1 MRVRFI
7 EEFHEKLYM
16 MKVRESKRLLEFI
29 KANSK
34 KIFDKGDIEAREFY
48 DSYNDII
55 FNSQSLKFD
64 SFFIHNLELIAKA
77 LRLNNDKNLLLNI
90 RSLDRVRCEY
100 AYTPDSLP
108 GPGYLS
114 RYTNYLFCYAGPGYL
129 SRYANYLF
137 CYAYYYNLS
146 STTFMSLL
154 DYFYDNF
161 DQIYDWAD
169 LNGVVKPFSPL
180 ANNQIKLIDED
191 CYFEVTKH
199 LIDEVK
205 KIDKGVE
212 IK

>member
-100 AYTPDSLP
+100 AYTLDILP
-108 GPGYLS
+108 
-114 RYTNYLFCYAGPGYL
+114 GPGYL

-161 DQIYDWAD
+161 DQILDWAT
-169 LNGVVKPFSPL
+169 LNGVIKPFSPF

-199 LIDEVK
+199 LIDEAK
-205 KIDKGVE
+205 NIDKGVE

>member
-7 EEFHEKLYM
+7 EEFHEKIYLL
-16 MKVRESKRLLEFI
+16 KLRESKKLLEFI
-29 KANSK
+29 ENNSK
-34 KIFDKGDIEAREFY
+34 KIFDKGAIEAREFY

-90 RSLDRVRCEY
+90 RSLDSVRCEY
-100 AYTPDSLP
+100 AYTPDILP
-108 GPGYLS
+108 
-114 RYTNYLFCYAGPGYL
+114 GPGYL

-161 DQIYDWAD
+161 DQILDWAT
-169 LNGVVKPFSPL
+169 LNGVIKPFSPF
-180 ANNQIKLIDED
+180 ANNQIELIDEE
-191 CYFEVTKH
+191 CYFEITKH
-199 LIDEVK
+199 LIDEMKNV
-205 KIDKGVE
+205 DKGVE

>member
-1 MRVRFI
+1 MRIRSI
-7 EEFHEKLYM
+7 GEFHEKLYM

-114 RYTNYLFCYAGPGYL
+114 RY
-129 SRYANYLF
+129 ANYLF

-169 LNGVVKPFSPL
+169 LNGVVKPFSPF